1 MLLNWCARVKF
12 VIIRIS
18 IVDLK
23 MVLSW
28 LLLVYGFQGVTSQ
41 QPWKMLKSKSNLW
54 IVRKIF
60 DNNTWLLWN
69 I

>member
-41 QPWKMLKSKSNLW
+41 QP
-54 IVRKIF
+54 
-60 DNNTWLLWN
+60 
-69 I
+69 